1 MFIIASFL
9 LSMGGCGH
17 KAAPYYEQATP
28 VEDENVKFVIKK
40 KEFDSMIVDENNES
54 CE

>member
-1 MFIIASFL
+1 MLIIASFL

-17 KAAPYYEQATP
+17 KAAPYYEQDAP
-28 VEDENVKFVIKK
+28 VEDENVKFIVEKQ
-40 KEFDSMIVDENNES
+40 EFKSIVVNENNES

>member
-9 LSMGGCGH
+9 LSMSGCGY
-17 KAAPYYEQATP
+17 KANPYIEQEAP
-28 VEDENVKFVIKK
+28 VEDENVKFVIEKQ
-40 KEFDSMIVDENNES
+40 EFPLSENNVS

>member
-9 LSMGGCGH
+9 LSMSGCGH
-17 KAAPYYEQATP
+17 KANPYIEQEAPA
-28 VEDENVKFVIKK
+28 EDENVKFVIEKK
-40 KEFDSMIVDENNES
+40 KFPVIENNVS

>member
-17 KAAPYYEQATP
+17 KASPYYEQDAP
-28 VEDENVKFVIKK
+28 VEDENVKFVIEE
-40 KEFDSMIVDENNES
+40 KEFESIMINENNES

>member
-9 LSMGGCGH
+9 LSMSGCGY
-17 KAAPYYEQATP
+17 KADPYLQQEAPA
-28 VEDENVKFVIKK
+28 EDENVKFILKK
-40 KEFDSMIVDENNES
+40 KEFKVPETNVS